1 MVLKRLQKHFE
12 IDFLINGSKKM
23 RDTKLTQKRI
33 IEPPY
38 FSNWADLFMPK
49 IANMILPLV
58 LKFRWITPNVVTFFS
73 FFLYTLGC
81 LFIFINIPYH
91 LYYTAIL
98 LPIAYIGDCL
108 DGQLARTRKLSS
120 DIGNYLDKVI
130 DVLKIYII
138 TISLAYAA
146 YVTTNN
152 ALYIFLGFTAS
163 FFFSFRYYIKLET
176 IFSQFNQDSQYLIKA
191 NARKQELYLSIQ
203 KKYERLSAT
212 LLGKIKLFWLKNR
225 TIFWVDEA
233 EFVIFTS
240 IGAIFNKM
248 ILVLWVLAVSQVL
261 IATWRLFERGYQ
273 THKARDKLLD
283 PMRK

>member
-1 MVLKRLQKHFE
+1 M
-12 IDFLINGSKKM
+12 S
-23 RDTKLTQKRI
+23 DTKLIQKKI

-58 LKFRWITPNVVTFFS
+58 SRFKWITPNIVTLFS
-73 FFLYTLGC
+73 FFLYVLGC

-108 DGQLARTRKLSS
+108 DGQLARTKKLSS
-120 DIGNYLDKVI
+120 NIGNYLDKVV

-138 TISLAYAA
+138 TISLAYSA

-152 ALYIFLGFTAS
+152 VIYIFLGFTAC
-163 FFFSFRYYIKLET
+163 FFFNYRYYIKLEI
-176 IFSQFNQDSQYLIKA
+176 IFSQFNQDSQYLVKSGE
-191 NARKQELYLSIQ
+191 RKQELYLMKQ
-203 KKYERLSAT
+203 REYERLSAT
-212 LLGKIKLFWLKNR
+212 FLGKIKLFWLKNR
-225 TIFWVDEA
+225 IIFWVDEA

-240 IGAIFNKM
+240 IGAIFNK
-248 ILVLWVLAVSQVL
+248 IELVLWVLAVSQVL
-261 IATWRLFERGYQ
+261 IVFWRLFERGYQ
-273 THKARDKLLD
+273 THKAKDRLLD